1 MVITTFIDLKR
12 TTVVYRLAYMKKS
25 GSILSRCPDFVI
37 HYRETGQNLRCISSP
52 FLLCSPFGFAPV
64 CPGITP
70 ILPKTVKRPSDR
82 VMTGFSVDL
91 SRKRILYVFGFT
103 RNNAG

>member
-1 MVITTFIDLKR
+1 MVITTFIDLIQ

-37 HYRETGQNLRCISSP
+37 HYRETGQNLCCISSP

-70 ILPKTVKRPSDR
+70 ILPKTANQPSAR
-82 VMTGFSVDL
+82 ATTGLIRDPCC
-91 SRKRILYVFGFT
+91 KTYLYVFGFT
-103 RNNAG
+103 RNNA